1 MNGSEL
7 RYMREERGLSQ
18 LELSGMTG
26 VGRTYISLYENERM
40 IPAKEHLEMLGEV
53 LPGVMLDESATA
65 VWCPAIENETISA
78 LRVRVKARLDEAP
91 EGFLFGFDEDAR
103 KEIEWAVLVDVL
115 RLVVIHD
122 VETGQEP
129 LIPVKN
135 EKGSVGESLRAQL
148 GDTSGVAPSQG

>member
-26 VGRTYISLYENERM
+26 VGRTYISLYENDRM
-40 IPAKEHLEMLGEV
+40 IPAREHLEMLGEV
-53 LPGVMLDESATA
+53 LPGVMLDDSA
-65 VWCPAIENETISA
+65 PAAWYPEIDNETISA
-78 LRVRVKARLDEAP
+78 LRARVKARLTEAP
-91 EGFLFGFDEDAR
+91 EGFLFGFDEEAR
-103 KEIEWAVLVDVL
+103 KAIEWDVLVDVL

-122 VETGQEP
+122 VESGQEP

-148 GDTSGVAPSQG
+148 GDISGVASSQG